1 MSIIIWFE
9 ILSVINVVSKLLQS
23 RDMVIDVALEKITG
37 LISFLRNIE
46 KFILKIP

>member
-23 RDMVIDVALEKITG
+23 RDMIIDVALEKITG
-37 LISFLRNIE
+37 LISFLRNIA